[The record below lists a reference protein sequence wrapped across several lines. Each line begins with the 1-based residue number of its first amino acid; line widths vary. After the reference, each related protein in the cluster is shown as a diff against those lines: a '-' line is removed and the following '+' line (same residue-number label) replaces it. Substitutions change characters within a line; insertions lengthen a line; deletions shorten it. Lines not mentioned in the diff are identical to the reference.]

1 MTQSRS
7 VRSLAG
13 LAAMVLLMSACGNGE
28 PTDTEASPTPTQEA
42 ETEQDQ
48 QEAET
53 EGLVLGSLLPETGDL
68 AFLGEG
74 MIAATEMAVADM
86 NEAGGVLG
94 QDVELISADEGDQA
108 GTVREGADRLIGS
121 GVDGIVGAASSGQSL
136 EVLDTITG
144 AGVLQCSGSNTS
156 PTFTEEDEDLY
167 FRTAPS
173 DALQG
178 PVLADLV
185 AAQGHSE
192 VGILARADDYG
203 QGLADATAT
212 ALEGVGATVVA
223 QEIYDPDTATF
234 DAEVSQ
240 MQDAGAGAVV
250 LISFEEGV
258 SILQSLIESGMGPQD
273 IGIFGADGLRS
284 EGLPTEVEPGNPNA
298 LDGMRGT
305 APDPGADEDFLQRL
319 DESAGGLEETVF
331 AAQKYDCAVL
341 TGLAAIAADSTDG
354 AEMADNVIGLLQG
367 DNECT
372 SFEECAELL
381 RNGESIAYRGPSGVT
396 QLTEAGDPASGT
408 YEIWRYQ
415 DGELSTVETR
425 EATVSGS
432 G

>member
-28 PTDTEASPTPTQEA
+28 PTETDASPTPTQQA
-42 ETEQDQ
+42 ETEGNQ

-53 EGLVLGSLLPETGDL
+53 EGLVLGALLPETGDL

-94 QDVELISADEGDQA
+94 QDVELINADEGDQA

-203 QGLADATAT
+203 QGRA
-212 ALEGVGATVVA
+212 
-223 QEIYDPDTATF
+223 
-234 DAEVSQ
+234 
-240 MQDAGAGAVV
+240 
-250 LISFEEGV
+250 
-258 SILQSLIESGMGPQD
+258 
-273 IGIFGADGLRS
+273 
-284 EGLPTEVEPGNPNA
+284 
-298 LDGMRGT
+298 
-305 APDPGADEDFLQRL
+305 
-319 DESAGGLEETVF
+319 
-331 AAQKYDCAVL
+331 
-341 TGLAAIAADSTDG
+341 AAIRCRRPWPRESRRCSARRPDS
-354 AEMADNVIGLLQG
+354 ARSRR
-367 DNECT
+367 CP
-372 SFEECAELL
+372 
-381 RNGESIAYRGPSGVT
+381 RRGRRP
-396 QLTEAGDPASGT
+396 
-408 YEIWRYQ
+408 R
-415 DGELSTVETR
+415 
-425 EATVSGS
+425 
-432 G
+432 